1 MYHFV
6 FYIVIAFIVI
16 MGIKLR
22 DLVRNIPI
30 EASELA
36 GSAISIDAPNIISSL
51 FSFSH
56 KNSSDSKY
64 FLDGTQRP
72 ISHLYG
78 LLYRVNFYY
87 SKKILPIF
95 CFDGIDSELKKIR
108 TKDRLK
114 DFLFTEKWFKQ
125 VLNIGDKQRAREIA
139 MSSEYFWPNIIK
151 ESKVLLGALGVPYIE
166 SPASAESQCAQLVK
180 DGIARYSNSQDYD
193 SLLFGCPRVVRNLSK
208 SLRRKEHGKWTYQK
222 IQPQLIELKKNL
234 KQLNI
239 SQFQLVDMGLL
250 IGTDYFPGIKG
261 IGPKNALRLIKLN
274 GTIERVITVERD
286 KYDFSKLSN
295 GIIKEVRK
303 IFLFPEV
310 LHEYPSFHW
319 EIPHEESVMSLL
331 CRDHRLDEERVK
343 NNLEKTI
350 KNYNKTIKHSSS
362 HLNEPRKVQK
372 NLLEY

>member
-1 MYHFV
+1 
-6 FYIVIAFIVI
+6 

-30 EASELA
+30 EASDLA
-36 GSAISIDAPNIISSL
+36 GSVISIDAPNIISSL

-95 CFDGIDSELKKIR
+95 CFDGIYSELKKIL

-114 DFLFTEKWFKQ
+114 DFLFTEKWFQQ
-125 VLNIGDKQRAREIA
+125 VLKDGNKMRAREIA

-151 ESKVLLGALGVPYIE
+151 ESKTLLGALGIPYIE

-193 SLLFGCPRVVRNLSK
+193 SLLFGCPRVVRDLSK
-208 SLRRKEHGKWTYQK
+208 SLHRKEHGKWTYTK
-222 IQPQLIELKKNL
+222 IQPELIELKATL
-234 KQLNI
+234 KKLNI
-239 SQFQLVDMGLL
+239 SLFQLVDMGLL
-250 IGTDYFPGIKG
+250 IGTDYFPGIKE

-274 GTIERVITVERD
+274 GSIERVILNEKD
-286 KYDFSKLSN
+286 KYDFSKLSF
-295 GIIKEVRK
+295 GIIKKVRK

-310 LHEYPSFHW
+310 LQKYPDFHW
-319 EIPHEESVMSLL
+319 DLTHEESVISLL
-331 CRDHRLDEERVK
+331 CGDHRLNEGRVR
-343 NNLEKTI
+343 NNLEKTVI
-350 KNYNKTIKHSSS
+350 NYNKTIKHTSS
-362 HLNEPRKVQK
+362 HLNEPRKIQK
-372 NLLEY
+372 KLLEY